1 MWRKDRTAVLSALVS
16 HEAIKREH
24 MQTTGNTHLISISLC
39 CKHPRFIKML
49 ETRPRPETRTSH
61 IYTKRSYH
69 TLCVVRV
76 NCLTGNKIS
85 DAIDLGDAAGCQDPA
100 MRSPHHTLPRHT
112 EHSMG
117 PLGERNHSL
126 PPSLPIISRRHTRLG
141 AVAKCSTSSHSF
153 TASMFQMSNLEV
165 FKVQFRC

>member
-1 MWRKDRTAVLSALVS
+1 MRKETRERREGRDMWRKNRTTVLSALVS

-24 MQTTGNTHLISISLC
+24 MQKTGNTHLISISLC

-69 TLCVVRV
+69 TFCVVRV

-85 DAIDLGDAAGCQDPA
+85 NAIDLGDAAGCQDPA
-100 MRSPHHTLPRHT
+100 WGLRTTPCPDTLSIAWVL
-112 EHSMG
+112 E
-117 PLGERNHSL
+117 ERNLSL
-126 PPSLPIISRRHTRLG
+126 PPSLPIISRTRTHTHGWMLSQNVLQADRKS
-141 AVAKCSTSSHSF
+141 V
-153 TASMFQMSNLEV
+153 V
-165 FKVQFRC
+165 